1 MERERRKW
9 EEEKAKKE
17 GEREDVFLGLF
28 SQLIARLGPPQQ
40 PLHTQPPPY
49 VHPTQPIVTQ
59 SQQMPGPSH
68 ANMYSFSQIDETE
81 LL

>member
-17 GEREDVFLGLF
+17 GEREDLLLG
-28 SQLIARLGPPQQ
+28 
-40 PLHTQPPPY
+40 QPPCM
-49 VHPTQPIVTQ
+49 HLTQPIVTQ

-68 ANMYSFSQIDETE
+68 ANMAR
-81 LL
+81 